1 MTVLSRLRRACSP
14 ARLAALSFR
23 KDRADYYEYLADV
36 MEGTGGRKTLRDVFR
51 SDADR
56 YGRRH
61 RRGIL
66 SHHWADQHQEVGGDL
81 YETFR
86 GTLPD
91 DDLVLIRMG
100 QRGGAGALEQT
111 LRDVAAVTRVVELAR
126 STFIR
131 TAAVGVVAM
140 LVMVA
145 TVLAIPAFT
154 VPRLKQAFG
163 MLPAEF
169 VGTQAARLYRL
180 SDFIEAW
187 ALVLAASSVGLM
199 WLTAWSLP
207 NVVGPV
213 RRWLDEHLIWRLY
226 RDFQGIRFL
235 ASLATLVKKRGNVS
249 PGLREV
255 LEVQAVGANAWQRW
269 HIEQMIARID
279 DGQVG
284 SATFDTGVV
293 DRETL
298 WFLTD
303 LIATRG
309 MDDALLRARTRVET
323 RAVHDVARKA
333 AVARWAM
340 LLVAVAILFG
350 ILFWHFAVVNE
361 MRMAMTRFY
370 SSR

>member
-1 MTVLSRLRRACSP
+1 VSSFARLKLAFSP
-14 ARLAALSFR
+14 ARLAAVSFR
-23 KDRADYYEYLADV
+23 KDRADYYDYLADV

-51 SDADR
+51 SDAER

-81 YETFR
+81 YDTFR

-111 LRDVAAVTRVVELAR
+111 LRDVAAVTRVIELAR

-131 TAAVGVVAM
+131 TAAVGLVAIM
-140 LVMVA
+140 VMVV
-145 TVLAIPAFT
+145 TIMAIPGFT
-154 VPRLKQAFG
+154 VPRLQQAFG
-163 MLPAEF
+163 MLPPEF
-169 VGTQAARLYRL
+169 VGKQASRLY
-180 SDFIEAW
+180 
-187 ALVLAASSVGLM
+187 ALAGFVETYALTLLMSTVGLA
-199 WLTAWSLP
+199 WLIGWSLP
-207 NVVGPV
+207 NLVGPV
-213 RRWLDEHLIWRLY
+213 RRWLDERLIWRLY

-249 PGLREV
+249 PGLRDV
-255 LEVQAVGANAWQRW
+255 LEVQTIGANPWQRW

-284 SATFDTGVV
+284 SATFDTGMV

-309 MDDALLRARTRVET
+309 MDDALVRARARVET

-333 AVARWAM
+333 ALARWAM
-340 LLVAVAILFG
+340 LLVAVAVLFG